1 MFITKDNTKLKD
13 YENNQIRNSK
23 YFRYLLYY
31 YFCGMTN
38 QLRFLL
44 LFVSVLT
51 FAQDGTRVYEFV
63 NITTSPRQ
71 AALGGNANSMWDSD
85 PNMSY
90 WNPAMVSEQ
99 SHGQV
104 ALNYVSYLAG
114 VGFGTVSG
122 VYQYDDDEFF
132 TIHGQY
138 VDYGDF
144 RGFDEFDVET
154 GSFKARDVAI
164 SLGYAINLSD
174 FFTVGASVKYINSTI
189 ETYNSHALA
198 ADLGIV
204 FHDIDY
210 NTNVS
215 LAIRNLGFQLETY
228 AGTQEKMPLQ
238 INLGVSHRLE
248 HVPLELSVNFHDL
261 QKFDISRPTDENG
274 MKTKFGRK
282 FIDHVS
288 IGGELFPGQGFNLRL
303 GYNFKRGN
311 ELKIDDHRS
320 FAGLTYGFG
329 FRINAF
335 RFDFAHAN
343 YYEGANSNHFGL
355 IINLDRLIQGRN
367 YWRSNPYY

>member
-1 MFITKDNTKLKD
+1 
-13 YENNQIRNSK
+13 
-23 YFRYLLYY
+23 
-31 YFCGMTN
+31 MTN

-44 LFVSVLT
+44 LILSVLT
-51 FAQDGTRVYEFV
+51 FGQDGTRVYEFV

-71 AALGGNANSMWDSD
+71 AALGGNANSMWDAD

-90 WNPAMVSEQ
+90 WNPAMVNEN
-99 SHGQV
+99 SHGQLG
-104 ALNYVSYLAG
+104 LNYVSYLAG

-138 VDYGDF
+138 VDYGSF
-144 RGFDEFDVET
+144 RGFDENDIET
-154 GSFKARDVAI
+154 GSFGARDVAV
-164 SLGYAINLSD
+164 SLGYARNLSD
-174 FFTVGASVKYINSTI
+174 FFTVGASIKYINSTI
-189 ETYNSHALA
+189 ESYTSHAVA

-204 FHDIDY
+204 FHDVDY
-210 NTNVS
+210 HTNVS
-215 LAIRNLGFQLETY
+215 LAIRNLGVQLETY
-228 AGTQEKMPLQ
+228 SGTQEKMPLQ

-248 HVPLELSVNFHDL
+248 HVPLELTINFHDL
-261 QKFDISRPTDENG
+261 QKFDISQPTDKNG
-274 MKTKFGRK
+274 METKFGRK

-288 IGGELFPGQGFNLRL
+288 IGGELFPGQGFSLRL

-311 ELKIDDHRS
+311 ELKINDHRS